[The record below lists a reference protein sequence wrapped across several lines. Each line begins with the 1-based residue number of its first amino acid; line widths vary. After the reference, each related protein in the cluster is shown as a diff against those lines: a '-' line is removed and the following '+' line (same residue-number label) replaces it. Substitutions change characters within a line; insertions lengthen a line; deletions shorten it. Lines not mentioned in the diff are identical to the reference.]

1 MNRKCVENLKNCLH
15 LHLSSCLR
23 KNVKWNF
30 EPLLHSRD
38 EKSPLR
44 NRIAKHYQDE
54 DETSFNNGEKYKFS
68 LHNSIK
74 EMIFRP
80 LLSENLGKI
89 CWKQEKKIRR
99 NMKIHEKCRWTTAE
113 FDNNRT
119 TRWNSQF
126 FHFIKEEIEDWRT
139 LNLFLTSM
147 KNWKVIK
154 SHKTT
159 MKDGKNWKIL

>member
-1 MNRKCVENLKNCLH
+1 MSNGI
-15 LHLSSCLR
+15 LSL
-23 KNVKWNF
+23 F
-30 EPLLHSRD
+30 YIQED

-89 CWKQEKKIRR
+89 CWKQEKK
-99 NMKIHEKCRWTTAE
+99 
-113 FDNNRT
+113 
-119 TRWNSQF
+119 NST
-126 FHFIKEEIEDWRT
+126 EYED
-139 LNLFLTSM
+139 S
-147 KNWKVIK
+147 
-154 SHKTT
+154 
-159 MKDGKNWKIL
+159 